1 MGAYGLEERKKKG
14 VDFGSLGIMIG
25 LVFVVV
31 SLVWM
36 TKMTLSGD
44 EEKSGEGVTWVG

>member
-1 MGAYGLEERKKKG
+1 MEESKKKS

-36 TKMTLSGD
+36 AKMTLSGGED
-44 EEKSGEGVTWVG
+44 KSGDGITWVG